1 MKKILLISGILIF
14 LYACSSD
21 VATFSQLQDRN
32 GVFYLA
38 NKDKPFT
45 GEVVEYNNGKVAMQ
59 GRIDKGLREGLWVH
73 YYPNGQKKMEGNF
86 KEGVKD
92 GTWTYWR
99 DNGQQQALETY
110 KYGKL
115 LSNEGSLVDSVP
127 GTVAP
132 AAAAAAA
139 AVPEKKAAVAPKP
152 AKSHEARA
160 PEAKVEKAQ
169 EPVPWTRLKGGAIK
183 FLDGAPY
190 TGPVVG
196 YHKNGLKDFD
206 GYLTNGKKSGK
217 WTYYD
222 SKGNPKVDKYY

>member
-1 MKKILLISGILIF
+1 MKKILLISGILIL
-14 LYACSSD
+14 LYACSPD

-45 GEVVEYNNGKVAMQ
+45 GDVAEYNNGKVTMQ
-59 GRIDKGLREGLWVH
+59 GKLDKGLREGLWVY
-73 YYPNGQKKMEGNF
+73 YYPNGQKQMEGNF

-92 GTWTYWR
+92 GTWTYWH
-99 DNGQQQALETY
+99 DNGQQQAVEMY

-115 LSNEGSLVDSVP
+115 LSSEGTLVDSVK
-127 GTVAP
+127 P
-132 AAAAAAA
+132 AASAPPA
-139 AVPEKKAAVAPKP
+139 AVQEEKAIAAPKP
-152 AKSHEARA
+152 SKPREAKPREV
-160 PEAKVEKAQ
+160 KVEKAQ
-169 EPVPWTRLKGGAIK
+169 EPVPWTQLKGAAIK